1 MPRDVHRRLASGMLS
16 VVHRRRPPVP
26 LLLLLV
32 PVLVG
37 VAVLGLGLARAAL
50 YTPSPAVGLPA
61 AYASGAAA
69 ARGVT
74 GSCAGVPVKATRQ
87 LRGMWLTTVENI
99 DFPSRPGLTEAQVK
113 AEYEKWLDL
122 AVAQR
127 HNAIFVH
134 VRPSGDAFWPS
145 KYAPWSEWLTG
156 KRDGSSPGWDPMAYM
171 VDRAHARNLE
181 FHAWFNPYRGSQ
193 PAPDGP
199 GADFGKLAPN
209 HPLLAHRDW
218 AIAYPKGRSAR
229 LYFDPGNP
237 AARRFVEDSMLEAV
251 EKYDIDG
258 VHFDD
263 FFYPYP
269 QDGQDFPDNA
279 SYARYGGGRSRA
291 DWRRDNVD
299 TLVREMD
306 QRIKAIKPWVRF
318 GISPFGIWRNR
329 SSDPAGSDTR
339 GLESYDAIYADTRK
353 WVREGWLDYIVPQLY
368 WTVGFA
374 KADYAK
380 LLPWWSALVK
390 GTGVQLYIGQ
400 ADYRVGEEGA
410 WSNPAELDRH
420 LTMDEQTGVVQ
431 GEVHF
436 SAKSILADRLGA
448 VTRYRDHHYATP
460 ALLPLTSG
468 LQAAPPAAPTLLK
481 GVRARAAALSFDTA
495 PPAGKPATS
504 WALYRVTG
512 PQALLVATGRA
523 GTRVTDPSP
532 PPTPAVYCLTALDR
546 SANESPPSPPQTA

>member
-1 MPRDVHRRLASGMLS
+1 MLS

-37 VAVLGLGLARAAL
+37 AAVLGLGLARAAL
-50 YTPSPAVGLPA
+50 YAPPSSVGSPVADTLSPPA
-61 AYASGAAA
+61 AEA
-69 ARGVT
+69 GVT
-74 GSCAGVPVKATRQ
+74 GSCAGVPARATRQ
-87 LRGMWLTTVENI
+87 LRGMWLTTVMNI
-99 DFPSRPGLTEAQVK
+99 DFPSRPGLPQAQVK
-113 AEYEKWLDL
+113 AEYERWLDL

-145 KYAPWSEWLTG
+145 RYAPWSEWLTG
-156 KRDGSSPGWDPMAYM
+156 KRDGSSPGWDPMAFM
-171 VDRAHARNLE
+171 VERAHARNLE

-193 PAPDGP
+193 PGPSGP
-199 GADFGKLAPN
+199 GADFTKLAPG

-218 AIAYPKGRSAR
+218 AVAYPTGKSAR

-237 AARRFVEDSMLEAV
+237 AARRFVEDAMLEAV
-251 EKYDIDG
+251 ERYDIDG

-269 QDGQDFPDNA
+269 EKGQDFPDDA
-279 SYARYGGGRSRA
+279 SYARWGGGKSRG

-306 QRIKAIKPWVRF
+306 QRIKALKPWVKF

-329 SSDPAGSDTR
+329 TSDPAGSDSR

-353 WVREGWLDYIVPQLY
+353 WVRQGWVDYIVPQLY

-380 LLPWWSALVK
+380 LLPWWTALVK
-390 GTGVQLYIGQ
+390 GTRVQLYIGQ
-400 ADYRVGEEGA
+400 ADYRVGEDGA
-410 WSNPAELDRH
+410 WSDPAELDRH
-420 LTMDEQTGVVQ
+420 LTLDEQAGVR

-436 SAKSILADRLGA
+436 SAKQVRADRLGA
-448 VTRYRDHHYATP
+448 VTRYRDRHYASP
-460 ALLPLTSG
+460 ALLPLMSR
-468 LQAAPPAAPTLLK
+468 LPSAPPAAPRLVAT
-481 GVRARAAALSFDTA
+481 GRPAAGPLRFETR
-495 PPAGKPATS
+495 PGAGRPATG

-512 PQALLVATGRA
+512 AQATLVATGRTGTPVADPAPPA
-523 GTRVTDPSP
+523 GK
-532 PPTPAVYCLTALDR
+532 AVYCLGGLDR
-546 SANESPPSPPQTA
+546 SGNEGPLSPPLTAGT